1 MTSAERFLQLGQPS
15 EALAALQQE
24 VRANPANVR
33 LRIFLF
39 QLLAVMGQWPRAL
52 QQLKVC
58 GELDAST
65 APMVGTYTPAL
76 QCEALRTEVFAGRST
91 PHVFG
96 PPAGWVALLV
106 QALQLDAAGH
116 TAEAA
121 LARSA
126 ALDQAPASS
135 GRLNEEPFS
144 WIADA
149 DGRLGPVLE
158 VIINGRYGWLPFE
171 HLHMLTLEPVVDL
184 RDLVW
189 APAQLTLSN
198 GAETVALLPVRYE
211 GSTQSDSGST
221 PPHAQPAANPAWLM
235 ARATDWRPL
244 GAPPVMSATGGTE
257 VGPSRGMGQR
267 LLATDA
273 GDTPLLALRRLVID
287 PPVVAAAADC

>member
-1 MTSAERFLQLGQPS
+1 MISAEQCLQQGQPA
-15 EALAALQQE
+15 EALAALQQQ
-24 VRANPANVR
+24 VRANPGDVR

-39 QLLAVMGQWPRAL
+39 QLLAVLGQWSRAL

-65 APMVGTYTPAL
+65 QPMVGTYTPAL

-96 PPAGWVALLV
+96 PPATWVALLA

-116 TAEAA
+116 AA
-121 LARSA
+121 QAAQARAA

-135 GRLNEEPFS
+135 GRLNDEPFL

-158 VIINGRYGWLPFE
+158 VIINGRYGWLPME
-171 HLHMLTLEPVVDL
+171 HLQSLTLEPVVDL

-189 APAQLTLSN
+189 APAQLTLAN

-211 GSTQSDSGST
+211 GSTLADAGST
-221 PPHAQPAANPAWLM
+221 PPGAQPMANPAWLM

-244 GAPPVMSATGGTE
+244 GQAPGDTAAGDAE
-257 VGPSRGMGQR
+257 AGPSRGLGQR

-273 GDTPLLALRRLVID
+273 GDVSLLALRRLVIE
-287 PPVVAAAADC
+287 PPAGAAAAAG

>member
-1 MTSAERFLQLGQPS
+1 MSTAEQCLQQGQPA
-15 EALAALQQE
+15 EALAALQQQ
-24 VRANPANVR
+24 VRANPADVR

-39 QLLAVMGQWPRAL
+39 QLLAVLGQWPRAL

-58 GELDAST
+58 AELDAST
-65 APMVGTYTPAL
+65 QPMVGTYTPAL

-96 PPAGWVALLV
+96 PPATWVALLA

-116 TAEAA
+116 SAQAA
-121 LARSA
+121 QARAA
-126 ALDQAPASS
+126 ALDQAPAST
-135 GRLNEEPFS
+135 GQLNDEPFA

-149 DGRLGPVLE
+149 DSRLGPVLE
-158 VIINGRYGWLPFE
+158 VIINGRYGWLPLV
-171 HLHMLTLEPVVDL
+171 HLQSLTLEPVVDL

-189 APAQLTLSN
+189 APAQLTLAN

-211 GSTQSDSGST
+211 GSTLPDAGSAAT
-221 PPHAQPAANPAWLM
+221 GIPASVNPAWLM
-235 ARATDWRPL
+235 ARATDWRAL
-244 GAPPVMSATGGTE
+244 STGPAEAALAGQC
-257 VGPSRGMGQR
+257 RGLGQR

-287 PPVVAAAADC
+287 PPPGADDPAR